1 MLFIGLTKHVYLAES
16 ELNGTPT
23 YVNLDQV
30 KEFYRTNDNESTKL
44 VFKDEDC
51 IFVKETPQ
59 DIIRVVSS
67 VQSNSEK

>member
-16 ELNGTPT
+16 ELNGTVT

-44 VFKDEDC
+44 VFKDKDC

-67 VQSNSEK
+67 VQSYT